1 MFEVALLYPDKQQG
15 AASMKKR
22 FAAFVSTVLAAV
34 LCACSAAPKDVL
46 PDKAAQPIEA
56 PTQQAQTTQAAPTEQ
71 PTPEPDPVQQLLE
84 EHGDGARVP
93 FGEGV
98 NLPDARDEVGHRG
111 DVGGVVA
118 VLRGRGAELREG
130 GFQIVLEGGVV
141 PVGHR
146 LPCEDE
152 LALRDVVVA
161 VVLLVE
167 GLFHKAAE
175 EATVDGAQGG
185 GGEGEPVGVQSV
197 ADAGAHEV
205 GLLGVAVDAALDLLV
220 VVVVYDVARPP
231 RRRRRWW

>member
-1 MFEVALLYPDKQQG
+1 ME
-15 AASMKKR
+15 
-22 FAAFVSTVLAAV
+22 
-34 LCACSAAPKDVL
+34 
-46 PDKAAQPIEA
+46 
-56 PTQQAQTTQAAPTEQ
+56 
-71 PTPEPDPVQQLLE
+71 VQQLLE

-220 VVVVYDVARPP
+220 VVVVYDVAQLAGADVAGHVALGRLVEGGAGGEPVDGLQAPGSAHASVAHLVGVGLFVALVFRSRAHGPP
-231 RRRRRWW
+231 SC